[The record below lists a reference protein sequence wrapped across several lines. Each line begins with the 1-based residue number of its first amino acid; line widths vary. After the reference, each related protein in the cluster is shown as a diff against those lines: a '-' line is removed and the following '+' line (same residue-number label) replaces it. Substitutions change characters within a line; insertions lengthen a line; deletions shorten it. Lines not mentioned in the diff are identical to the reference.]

1 MPEKIKLRTAI
12 IHDLETLKHWD
23 TQPHV
28 HDSDP
33 NDDWNWEVELQKDEP
48 WREQLI
54 AEKDGRPIGFI
65 QIIDPYKEE
74 THYWGDVAENFRAID
89 IWIGLAVDL
98 GQGYGTIM
106 MKLALAKCFEP
117 PEVKAVVID
126 PLKSNYRAHK
136 FYERLGFQFVE
147 ERLFGE
153 DLCWVYQLTRTKYL
167 NNSLLQPIK

>member
-1 MPEKIKLRTAI
+1 MTEKITLRTAT

-28 HDSDP
+28 NDSDP

-54 AEKDGRPIGFI
+54 AELDNRPIGFI
-65 QIIDPYKEE
+65 QIIDPKTEE
-74 THYWGDVAENFRAID
+74 THYWGDVEENLRAID
-89 IWIGLAVDL
+89 IWIGLAADL

-106 MKLALAKCFEP
+106 MKLALDKCFEP
-117 PEVKAVVID
+117 PEVNAALID

-147 ERLFGE
+147 ERMFGE
-153 DLCWVYQLTRTKYL
+153 DCCRVYELTRKQYL
-167 NNSLLQPIK
+167 NHSL

>member
-1 MPEKIKLRTAI
+1 MPKKITLRTAT
-12 IHDLETLKHWD
+12 IHDLETLTYWD

-28 HDSDP
+28 NDSDP

-54 AEKDGRPIGFI
+54 AELDNRPIGFI
-65 QIIDPYKEE
+65 QIIDPKTEE
-74 THYWGDVAENFRAID
+74 THYWGNADENLRAID
-89 IWIGLAVDL
+89 IWIGLAADL

-106 MKLALAKCFEP
+106 MKLALDKCFEP
-117 PEVKAVVID
+117 PEVNAVLID

-147 ERLFGE
+147 ERMFVE
-153 DLCWVYQLTRTKYL
+153 DCCRVYELTRKQYL
-167 NNSLLQPIK
+167 NHSL